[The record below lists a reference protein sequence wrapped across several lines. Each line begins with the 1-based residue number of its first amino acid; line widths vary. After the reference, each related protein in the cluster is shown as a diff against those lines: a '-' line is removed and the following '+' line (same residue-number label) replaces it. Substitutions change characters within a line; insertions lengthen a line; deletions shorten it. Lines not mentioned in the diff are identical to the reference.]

1 MQMVVLDG
9 YTLNP
14 GDLSWQPLEDLG
26 HCTVYDRTLT
36 ELVVPRAA
44 EAEILLTNKTKISR
58 HTIREL
64 DRLQYV
70 GVLATGHDI
79 VDLDA
84 AHQRGIVVTNVPSY
98 GTASVVQMVFAH
110 LLNLTVHL
118 GDHANGVRGGRW
130 CQSPDWCYWDS
141 PLVEISGL
149 TLGIVGFGR
158 IGRATAAVAK
168 AFGMKVL
175 ACDAE
180 RPTHAPSD
188 VEWTDLE
195 DLLRR
200 SDVVSL
206 HCPLTAATRHMIDR
220 RRLTLMK
227 PTALLINTSR
237 GPLVDEDALAEALGS
252 GHIAGA
258 GLDVLSVEP
267 PPCDNPL
274 LTAATCCITP
284 HIAWATRAARQRL
297 LTVAAENVRS
307 YLAGRPQNVV

>member
-26 HCTVYDRTLT
+26 HCTVYDRTST

-180 RPTHAPSD
+180 RPTD
-188 VEWTDLE
+188 
-195 DLLRR
+195 RR
-200 SDVVSL
+200 VTSSG
-206 HCPLTAATRHMIDR
+206 PTWKTFFAAAT
-220 RRLTLMK
+220 
-227 PTALLINTSR
+227 S
-237 GPLVDEDALAEALGS
+237 
-252 GHIAGA
+252 
-258 GLDVLSVEP
+258 
-267 PPCDNPL
+267 
-274 LTAATCCITP
+274 
-284 HIAWATRAARQRL
+284 
-297 LTVAAENVRS
+297 
-307 YLAGRPQNVV
+307 